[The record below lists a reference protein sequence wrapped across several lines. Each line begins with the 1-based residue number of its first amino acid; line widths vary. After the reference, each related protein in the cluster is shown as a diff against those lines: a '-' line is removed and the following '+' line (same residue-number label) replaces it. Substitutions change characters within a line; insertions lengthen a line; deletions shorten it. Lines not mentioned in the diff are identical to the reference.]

1 LQISKWYSEAV
12 NLRANNTMD
21 KRKKKDRN
29 TTQKAQDRTTR
40 TPLIIGSELGGP
52 GMHETLTKAWFIVYI
67 FCVLLLNLGVFH
79 SLVAIYLNYNGH

>member
-1 LQISKWYSEAV
+1 MQISKWYSEAV

-40 TPLIIGSELGGP
+40 TPLITGSELGGP
-52 GMHETLTKAWFIVYI
+52 GMHETLTIGRMITKMKILDLVHTIRFWNNIHQV
-67 FCVLLLNLGVFH
+67 H
-79 SLVAIYLNYNGH
+79 SE